1 MFKSNL
7 ESKMDSRQWKTRC
20 RFIAVLG
27 INVPLV
33 FVVAAF
39 IVLLTTEDKVSKY
52 LTIPSFFLALLIG
65 FISFGLYQ
73 YARKHYIQAL
83 QEGNN
88 PLGAVY
94 LEKEG
99 NSGVWRGRYIFYTI
113 GAIFLFC
120 FFGFVS
126 AVIVVSVDE
135 WISVVIYDIFGLFV
149 VIYFLVQA
157 VKARAKYKK
166 LKRRRE
172 EVNQN
177 KQAV

>member
-1 MFKSNL
+1 MFKPNFGG
-7 ESKMDSRQWKTRC
+7 KMDSRQWKTRC

-27 INVPLV
+27 ISVPLA

-39 IVLLTTEDKVSKY
+39 IVLLTAENKVSKY
-52 LTIPSFFLALLIG
+52 LTIPSFFLSVLIG

-83 QEGNN
+83 REENN
-88 PLGAVY
+88 PLGAVC
-94 LEKEG
+94 LEKER
-99 NSGVWRGRYIFYTI
+99 NSGVWRGRCILYTI

-126 AVIVVSVDE
+126 AVIAVSVDE
-135 WISVVIYDIFGLFV
+135 WIAVVIYDIFGLFG

-157 VKARAKYKK
+157 VKARAKYKE

-177 KQAV
+177 KKAV

>member
-1 MFKSNL
+1 
-7 ESKMDSRQWKTRC
+7 MDSRQWKTRC

-135 WISVVIYDIFGLFV
+135 WISVVIYDIFFLF
-149 VIYFLVQA
+149 FLICLSNLSIDRLIA
-157 VKARAKYKK
+157 AYKSS
-166 LKRRRE
+166 
-172 EVNQN
+172 
-177 KQAV
+177 